1 MIVEDVFLDQKY
13 GIKRP
18 HGTPLVLNKKV
29 VEKLKS
35 ELDICRKEK
44 KSHPQVLEKNI
55 NLIPVKNDNL
65 DDWRNPFIGIKYHH
79 KETNFLLTGTIDDI
93 WINNATNK
101 NYCLIIKSNSKKKQL
116 SYEEIWPGYWRQ
128 LSFYSFLLE
137 KNMIEMSKTGIIL
150 FINALNEDEKFS
162 FGLSIFEQ
170 ILDYSWIEPTV
181 QKIFEL
187 LNEEKV
193 PEKTNY
199 CKYCNYYFS
208 IKDKIND

>member
-1 MIVEDVFLDQKY
+1 M
-13 GIKRP
+13 
-18 HGTPLVLNKKV
+18 VLNKKV

-55 NLIPVKNDNL
+55 NLIPIKNDNL
-65 DDWRNPFIGIKYHH
+65 DDWRNPFVGIRYHH

-93 WINNATNK
+93 WINNSTNK

-150 FINALNEDEKFS
+150 FINALNEDENFS

-170 ILDYSWIEPTV
+170 ILNYSWIEPTV

-193 PEKTNY
+193 PEKANY